1 MTNQF
6 IFCPVL
12 YM

>member
-6 IFCPVL
+6 IKHAP
-12 YM
+12 

>member
-6 IFCPVL
+6 IKHDPQL
-12 YM
+12 

>member
-6 IFCPVL
+6 INW
-12 YM
+12 